1 MAIEIEKIF
10 GHTASILKNT
20 NKLVACSKA
29 DWKGVQDNHLLLIAD
44 DHEYYEVID
53 KEQFFFI
60 KDVTVL
66 ESGELEINENTNIR
80 LSINDDIVFTHKEH
94 ELVDIASVENGG
106 EGYEKGDILRVEGG
120 VCKYNSFDEI
130 DIPSEVI
137 VEEVGE
143 SGEIV
148 SLAVHTKGVYSKAP
162 ENESALLGGAGSGAK
177 GEFSFN
183 LLEDRAI
190 EDRTV
195 ADIYFHGEKTR
206 VKLNHELP
214 PKVHEGKISV
224 SKWQVTLHMNYPK
237 DSRFNVSYRVV
248 KNFTPYNKL
257 PLLTKDLSAASPALF
272 NSAVRTLDMKIKE
285 QDDQIKELQDKVEL
299 LTRSIPT
306 IESG

>member
-148 SLAVHTKGVYSKAP
+148 SLAVHTKGYILK
-162 ENESALLGGAGSGAK
+162 LQK
-177 GEFSFN
+177 MN
-183 LLEDRAI
+183 LHYLEAQAQGQKVNFLS
-190 EDRTV
+190 TCL
-195 ADIYFHGEKTR
+195 KT
-206 VKLNHELP
+206 EP
-214 PKVHEGKISV
+214 
-224 SKWQVTLHMNYPK
+224 
-237 DSRFNVSYRVV
+237 
-248 KNFTPYNKL
+248 
-257 PLLTKDLSAASPALF
+257 
-272 NSAVRTLDMKIKE
+272 
-285 QDDQIKELQDKVEL
+285 
-299 LTRSIPT
+299 
-306 IESG
+306 